1 MRKLLNTLY
10 VTTPERYL
18 ALDGENVLVLEEK
31 EILIRLPLHN
41 LEGIV
46 TFGYT
51 GASPALMGAC
61 AKRGISL
68 SFMNQNGQFL
78 ASVSG
83 ENRGNV
89 ILRKQQYRISDS
101 LEDSI
106 PIARN
111 MIIGKIYNSKW
122 VLERATRDHALQV
135 DVDALKKVTANLDE
149 HIRQLLECDSMDSI
163 RGIEGNAASQY
174 FSVFDQ
180 LILQNKEEFFFE
192 NRNRRPPLDNVNAML
207 SFAYTLLANECA
219 AALTAVGLDAYVGF
233 LHTDRPG
240 RTSLALDL
248 MEELRAVYADRFVLT
263 LINKKT
269 IKPEHFVKKENGAV
283 LMNDTGRKIM
293 ISAWQGRK
301 RDKIKHPFLGDKI
314 EWGLIPHV
322 QALLL
327 ARLIRGDLDEYPV
340 FLWKEERREMLVLIT
355 YDVNTE
361 TASGKKRLRKVAKE
375 CQNYGQRVQNSV
387 FECIMDNAKTK
398 VVKAKLLEIIDMDK
412 DSLRFYY
419 LGNAYKNKVEHYG
432 TKQSIDLE
440 GTLII

>member
-18 ALDGENVLVLEEK
+18 ALDGENVLVLEGK

-68 SFMNQNGQFL
+68 SFMNSNGQFL

-111 MIIGKIYNSKW
+111 MIIGKVYNSKW
-122 VLERATRDHALQV
+122 VLERVTRDHALQV
-135 DVDALKKVTANLDE
+135 DVDAIKKVTANLDE

-192 NRNRRPPLDNVNAML
+192 NRNRRPPLDNINAML

-248 MEELRAVYADRFVLT
+248 MEELRSILADRFVLS
-263 LINKKT
+263 LINMNIVTADGFTKT
-269 IKPEHFVKKENGAV
+269 DSGAV
-283 LMNDTGRKIM
+283 YMDDTTRKAVL
-293 ISAWQGRK
+293 SSWQK
-301 RDKIKHPFLGDKI
+301 KKQETIKHPFLDQKI
-314 EWGLIPHV
+314 EWGLVPYV

-327 ARLIRGDLDEYPV
+327 ARTIRGDLPEYPP
-340 FLWKEERREMLVLIT
+340 FLWK
-355 YDVNTE
+355 
-361 TASGKKRLRKVAKE
+361 
-375 CQNYGQRVQNSV
+375 
-387 FECIMDNAKTK
+387 
-398 VVKAKLLEIIDMDK
+398 
-412 DSLRFYY
+412 
-419 LGNAYKNKVEHYG
+419 
-432 TKQSIDLE
+432 
-440 GTLII
+440 

>member
-1 MRKLLNTLY
+1 MSATAFKEKVSTQLHFKNDKRWGVMRKLLNTLY

-31 EILIRLPLHN
+31 KILIRLPLHN

-51 GASPALMGAC
+51 GVSPALMGAC

-68 SFMNQNGQFL
+68 SFMNPNGQFL

-83 ENRGNV
+83 ENKGNV

-135 DVDALKKVTANLDE
+135 DVDVIKKVTANLYE
-149 HIRQLLECDSMDSI
+149 HIRQLLECDSMDRI

-207 SFAYTLLANECA
+207 LFAYTLLANECA

-240 RTSLALDL
+240 RISLALDL

-283 LMNDTGRKIM
+283 LMNDTGRKTM

-340 FLWKEERREMLVLIT
+340 FLWK
-355 YDVNTE
+355 
-361 TASGKKRLRKVAKE
+361 
-375 CQNYGQRVQNSV
+375 
-387 FECIMDNAKTK
+387 
-398 VVKAKLLEIIDMDK
+398 
-412 DSLRFYY
+412 
-419 LGNAYKNKVEHYG
+419 
-432 TKQSIDLE
+432 
-440 GTLII
+440 

>member
-10 VTTPERYL
+10 VTAPERYL
-18 ALDGENVLVLEEK
+18 ALEGENILVLEEK
-31 EILIRLPLHN
+31 KVIARFPLHN

-61 AKRGISL
+61 AKKGISL
-68 SFMNQNGQFL
+68 SFMNPNGQYL

-89 ILRKQQYRISDS
+89 ILRKQQYKISDS
-101 LEDSI
+101 SEKSI
-106 PIARN
+106 PISRN

-122 VLERATRDHALQV
+122 VLERATRDHAMQI
-135 DVDALKKVTANLDE
+135 DVDSVKKVTANLDE
-149 HIRQLLECDSMDSI
+149 HIRQLLDCNSMESI

-180 LILQNKEEFFFE
+180 LILQNKEEFFFKS
-192 NRNRRPPLDNVNAML
+192 RNRRPPLDNVNAML

-219 AALTAVGLDAYVGF
+219 AALTAVGLDSYVGF

-240 RTSLALDL
+240 RASLALDL
-248 MEELRAVYADRFVLT
+248 MEELRSVYADRFVLT

-269 IKPEHFVKKENGAV
+269 IKAEHFVKKENGAV
-283 LMNDTGRKIM
+283 LMNDTGRKAM
-293 ISAWQGRK
+293 ISAWQSRK
-301 RDKIKHPFLGDKI
+301 RDKIKHPFLGEKI
-314 EWGLIPHV
+314 EWGLIPHI

-340 FLWKEERREMLVLIT
+340 FLWK
-355 YDVNTE
+355 
-361 TASGKKRLRKVAKE
+361 
-375 CQNYGQRVQNSV
+375 
-387 FECIMDNAKTK
+387 
-398 VVKAKLLEIIDMDK
+398 
-412 DSLRFYY
+412 
-419 LGNAYKNKVEHYG
+419 
-432 TKQSIDLE
+432 
-440 GTLII
+440 

>member
-83 ENRGNV
+83 ENKGNV

-135 DVDALKKVTANLDE
+135 DVDAIKKVTANLDE

-248 MEELRAVYADRFVLT
+248 MEELRSILADRFVLS
-263 LINKKT
+263 LINMNIVTADGFTKT
-269 IKPEHFVKKENGAV
+269 DSGAV
-283 LMNDTGRKIM
+283 YMDDTTRKAVL
-293 ISAWQGRK
+293 SSWQK
-301 RDKIKHPFLGDKI
+301 KKQETIKHPFLDQKI
-314 EWGLIPHV
+314 EWGLVPYV

-327 ARLIRGDLDEYPV
+327 ARTIRGDLPEYPP
-340 FLWKEERREMLVLIT
+340 FLWK
-355 YDVNTE
+355 
-361 TASGKKRLRKVAKE
+361 
-375 CQNYGQRVQNSV
+375 
-387 FECIMDNAKTK
+387 
-398 VVKAKLLEIIDMDK
+398 
-412 DSLRFYY
+412 
-419 LGNAYKNKVEHYG
+419 
-432 TKQSIDLE
+432 
-440 GTLII
+440 

>member
-1 MRKLLNTLY
+1 M
-10 VTTPERYL
+10 
-18 ALDGENVLVLEEK
+18 LVLEGK

-68 SFMNQNGQFL
+68 SFMNPSGQFL

-83 ENRGNV
+83 ENKGNV

-135 DVDALKKVTANLDE
+135 DVDAIKKVTANLDE

-192 NRNRRPPLDNVNAML
+192 NRNRRPPL
-207 SFAYTLLANECA
+207 ECA

-283 LMNDTGRKIM
+283 LMNDTGRKTM

-314 EWGLIPHV
+314 EWGLLPHV

-327 ARLIRGDLDEYPV
+327 ARFIRGDLDEYPV
-340 FLWKEERREMLVLIT
+340 FLWK
-355 YDVNTE
+355 
-361 TASGKKRLRKVAKE
+361 
-375 CQNYGQRVQNSV
+375 
-387 FECIMDNAKTK
+387 
-398 VVKAKLLEIIDMDK
+398 
-412 DSLRFYY
+412 
-419 LGNAYKNKVEHYG
+419 
-432 TKQSIDLE
+432 
-440 GTLII
+440 